1 MICQIR
7 TIIKR
12 ERTNPI
18 GNYQVELEGV
28 FPIKGKKKVAI
39 IAGSD
44 KTAEAITNQL
54 IALFGTY
61 IEFYGFSQK
70 SWNHEGTY
78 DMVLI
83 STQTIFTRELAPKIK
98 PGTVILIIRRTLL
111 RTSWEKVMAIPV
123 GSKLLMVNDEK
134 DSAEETIALLR
145 ELGAGHIELAPYYP
159 DLQNCPPYTSAIT
172 PGERQLVPDSVNR
185 VIDIGERVIDV
196 STLVD
201 ILTHTNL
208 LRSDVQDVLSVYS
221 ESIITRSQGIQITM
235 QGLIHT
241 KLLLQ
246 QTLDMVQDGV
256 ITYDLNGKITFFNTA
271 AQALFECS
279 VQEANQLSVKSLF
292 ERVRIN
298 LDVMAEEFNDSLLQI
313 KKHRVLASRQV
324 IEENGHFTGGV
335 LTLKAAR
342 HVEEQEL
349 KLRLHA
355 KGYHAKFSFSDLVT
369 NAIPMKKVVKQ
380 AEKMASSDL
389 AVLILGESGTGKEL
403 FAHAIHQ
410 ASARASFPF
419 VAVNCSALP
428 DNLLESELFGYEEG
442 AFTGAR
448 KGGKPGLFEQA
459 HKGTIFLD
467 EIGDI
472 SATMQSRLLR
482 VLQQKEVLKVGGT
495 RLLPVDVRVIAA
507 TNRDLA
513 RMVNEGAFR
522 ADLYYRLKVLQLL
535 IPPLR
540 ERKED
545 IPLLSAYFLRR
556 RGANETLL
564 EPLLGALVKHDWH
577 GNVRELESAME
588 YVAFMNDPYLSAKDI
603 PGLGDDNERQSTVL
617 QSNALPLQLYRSAP
631 NNEHFI
637 LNLIYL
643 AKTSGKNAGRRSLVE
658 LARQNGVVIHE
669 TNVRKI
675 VEKLRMDGLIEVST
689 GRGGITL
696 TDKGYQ
702 VCCGHEE
709 MGEKGGMGG

>member
-1 MICQIR
+1 M
-7 TIIKR
+7 
-12 ERTNPI
+12 
-18 GNYQVELEGV
+18 

-39 IAGSD
+39 IAGSA

-54 IALFGTY
+54 IVLFGTY

-70 SWNHEGTY
+70 SWNNEGTY

-111 RTSWEKVMAIPV
+111 RTSWEKVMSIPV
-123 GSKLLMVNDEK
+123 GTKLLMVNDEK

-159 DLQNCPPYTSAIT
+159 DIQNCPPYTSAIT
-172 PGERQLVPDSVNR
+172 PGEEQLVPESVNR
-185 VIDIGERVIDV
+185 VVDIGERVIDV

-201 ILTHTNL
+201 ILTHFNL
-208 LRSDVQDVLSVYS
+208 LHSDVQDILSVYS
-221 ESIITRSQGIQITM
+221 DSIITRSQGIQITM

-241 KLLLQ
+241 KLFLQ

-256 ITYDLNGKITFFNTA
+256 IAYDLDGKITFFNTA
-271 AQALFECS
+271 AEALFECS

-298 LDVMAEEFNDSLLQI
+298 LDVMAEEFNDCLLLI

-369 NAIPMKKVVKQ
+369 SSIRMKKVVEQ
-380 AEKMASSDL
+380 AEKMAGSDL

-419 VAVNCSALP
+419 VAVNCSSLP

-472 SATMQSRLLR
+472 SPNMQSRLLR

-513 RMVNEGAFR
+513 RMVNDGAFR
-522 ADLYYRLKVLQLL
+522 TDLYYRLKVLQLL

-545 IPLLSAYFLRR
+545 IPLLSAHFLRR

-564 EPLLGALVKHDWH
+564 EPLLGSLVKHNWH

-588 YVAFMNDPYLSAKDI
+588 YVAFMNDPSLSAKDI
-603 PGLGDDNERQSTVL
+603 PGLGDDNEMQSTVL
-617 QSNALPLQLYRSAP
+617 QSNGLPLRLYRSGP

-696 TDKGYQ
+696 TDKGNQ
-702 VCCGHEE
+702 VCWGHEE
-709 MGEKGGMGG
+709 MGESGEMGGMGV

>member
-1 MICQIR
+1 M
-7 TIIKR
+7 
-12 ERTNPI
+12 
-18 GNYQVELEGV
+18 

-39 IAGSD
+39 IAGSS
-44 KTAEAITNQL
+44 KTAEAITDQL
-54 IALFGTY
+54 IALFGAF

-70 SWNHEGTY
+70 SWNNDSNY

-111 RTSWEKVMAIPV
+111 RISWEKVMSIPV

-145 ELGAGHIELAPYYP
+145 ELGAGHIELFPYYP
-159 DLQNCPPYTSAIT
+159 EIQNCPPYPSAIT
-172 PGERQLVPDSVNR
+172 PGEGQLVPDGVTR

-201 ILTHTNL
+201 ILTQLNL
-208 LRSDVQDVLSVYS
+208 LHSDARDILSVYS

-256 ITYDLNGKITFFNTA
+256 IAYDMNGKITFFNSA
-271 AQALFECS
+271 AQALFDCT
-279 VQEANQLSVKSLF
+279 VQEAVQLTVNSLF
-292 ERVRIN
+292 ARVKIE
-298 LDVMAEEFNDSLLQI
+298 LDALTDEFSQVLLQI
-313 KKHRVLASRQV
+313 KKHKVLASRQ
-324 IEENGHFTGGV
+324 IIKENGHSTGGV

-355 KGYHAKFSFSDLVT
+355 KGHHAKYSFDDLVT
-369 NAIPMKKVVKQ
+369 TSSRMKNVVEQ
-380 AEKMASSDL
+380 AEKMANSDL

-410 ASARASFPF
+410 ASTRSSYPF
-419 VAVNCSALP
+419 VAVNCSSLP

-472 SATMQSRLLR
+472 SPNMQSRLLR

-507 TNRDLA
+507 TNRDLS
-513 RMVNEGAFR
+513 RMVNDGAFR

-545 IPLLSAYFLRR
+545 IPLLSAHFLRR
-556 RGANETLL
+556 RGADEQLV
-564 EPLLGALVKHDWH
+564 EPLSASLFRHDWH
-577 GNVRELESAME
+577 GNVRELENAME
-588 YVAFMNDPYLSAKDI
+588 YVAFMNDPNLSASDI
-603 PGLGDDNERQSTVL
+603 PGLDEGDEREFAAISPNEV
-617 QSNALPLQLYRSAP
+617 PLQLYHSTP
-631 NNEHFI
+631 DNERFI
-637 LNLIYL
+637 LNLIYQ
-643 AKTSGKNAGRRSLVE
+643 AKTSGRNAGRRSLVE
-658 LARQNGVVIHE
+658 QARQNGVVIHE
-669 TNVRKI
+669 TKVRSI
-675 VEKLRMDGLIEVST
+675 IEKLRSEGLIEVST

-696 TDKGYQ
+696 TERGYHL
-702 VCCGHEE
+702 CCGNTEKGKSGE
-709 MGEKGGMGG
+709 MGVTGG

>member
-1 MICQIR
+1 M
-7 TIIKR
+7 
-12 ERTNPI
+12 
-18 GNYQVELEGV
+18 

-39 IAGSD
+39 IAGSS
-44 KTAEAITNQL
+44 KTAAAITNQL
-54 IALFGTY
+54 VVLFGAF
-61 IEFYGFSQK
+61 IDFYGFSQK
-70 SWNHEGTY
+70 SWNNDSDY

-111 RTSWEKVMAIPV
+111 RTSWEKVMSIPV
-123 GSKLLMVNDEK
+123 GTKLLMVNDEK

-145 ELGAGHIELAPYYP
+145 ELGAGHIELVPYYP
-159 DLQNCPPYTSAIT
+159 EIQDCPPYTSAIT
-172 PGERQLVPDSVNR
+172 PGEGQLAPDIVNR

-201 ILTHTNL
+201 ILTQFNL
-208 LRSDVQDVLSVYS
+208 LHSDARDILSVYS
-221 ESIITRSQGIQITM
+221 ESIITRSQGIQMTM
-235 QGLIHT
+235 RGLIHA

-256 ITYDLNGKITFFNTA
+256 IAYDLNGKITFFNTA
-271 AQALFECS
+271 AQALFECT
-279 VQEANQLSVKSLF
+279 VQETNQLSVKSLF
-292 ERVRIN
+292 ERVRID
-298 LDVMAEEFNDSLLQI
+298 LDVMTEEFNDSLFQI
-313 KKHRVLASRQV
+313 KKHKVLASRQV

-349 KLRLHA
+349 KLRLHS
-355 KGYHAKFSFSDLVT
+355 KGYQAKFSFADLVT
-369 NAIPMKKVVKQ
+369 TSIRMKRVVEQ

-410 ASARASFPF
+410 ASTRSSFPF
-419 VAVNCSALP
+419 VAVNCSSLP

-472 SATMQSRLLR
+472 SPNLQSRLLR

-507 TNRDLA
+507 TNRDLT

-545 IPLLSAYFLRR
+545 IPLLSAHFLRR
-556 RGANETLL
+556 RGADEKLLVTLL
-564 EPLLGALVKHDWH
+564 ASLVKHDWH
-577 GNVRELESAME
+577 GNVRELENAME
-588 YVAFMNDPYLSAKDI
+588 YVAFMNDHNLSANDI
-603 PGLGDDNERQSTVL
+603 PGLEVDLGVEKVL
-617 QSNALPLQLYRSAP
+617 VQSNEIPPQLYRAAP
-631 NNEHFI
+631 NNERFL

-658 LARQNGVVIHE
+658 QARQNGVVIHE
-669 TNVRKI
+669 TEVRKI
-675 VEKLRMDGLIEVST
+675 VEKLRTEGWIEVST

-696 TDKGYQ
+696 TESGYLL
-702 VCCGHEE
+702 CCSNTETWKL
-709 MGEKGGMGG
+709 GETGGTGGMGG